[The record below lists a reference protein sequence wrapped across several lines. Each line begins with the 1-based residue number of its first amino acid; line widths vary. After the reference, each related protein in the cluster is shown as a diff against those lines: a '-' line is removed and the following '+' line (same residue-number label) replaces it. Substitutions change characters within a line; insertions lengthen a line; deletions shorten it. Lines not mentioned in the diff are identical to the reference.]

1 MNNMGDPQKLNDLNN
16 MYKQLY
22 NAISECEKQGMKLAQ
37 VDRDYKVKRKLA
49 MLNRK
54 AEGMAV
60 GLIDKVTAG
69 DTADAKMSV
78 DIEQTKYD
86 MAQEHIRALKLEIQ
100 SLDAQIKREWG
111 SL

>member
-1 MNNMGDPQKLNDLNN
+1 MNNLGDPQKINDLNS

-22 NAISECEKQGMKLAQ
+22 NAITECEKQGMKLAKA
-37 VDRDYKVKRKLA
+37 DRDYKIKRKLA

-69 DTADAKMSV
+69 DTADAKMEV
-78 DIEQTKYD
+78 DVEQTKYD
-86 MAQEHIRALKLEIQ
+86 MAQENIRALKLEIQ

-111 SL
+111 AL